1 MSTAPSYIDV
11 LAQAIRAATPPELL
25 PDEPDLEALYRLYA
39 LLALVKGE
47 AVTARDVH
55 DAWSAWML
63 NRGEGHSSVVPFDAL
78 AADTQAEDEPFAA
91 AIRKT
96 VKDTQQRR
104 GFRDLS

>member
-1 MSTAPSYIDV
+1 MSSASSYIDV
-11 LAQAIRAATPPELL
+11 LARTIRAATPPELV
-25 PDEPDLEALYRLYA
+25 PDEPDLDALYRLYA

-47 AVTARDVH
+47 SVTASDVH

-63 NRGEGHSSVVPFDAL
+63 NRGESHDSVVPFDAL

-96 VKDTQQRR
+96 VVDK
-104 GFRDLS
+104 